1 MARSDDDIIKLFTD
15 AVREVENKDLA
26 GVSVTTN
33 LASLGLDSV
42 ATMEV
47 IGVME
52 ERLKVQF
59 PDEDLAN
66 LETMADLTALCR
78 KAGA

>member
-1 MARSDDDIIKLFTD
+1 
-15 AVREVENKDLA
+15 
-26 GVSVTTN
+26 
-33 LASLGLDSV
+33 
-42 ATMEV
+42 
-47 IGVME
+47 ME